1 MNDLKKIEAD
11 CPDNIHLFN
20 SFKEIIKLEMNE
32 ENWNYINLCIPA
44 IAASIAYYTL
54 KENQEF
60 TSKYD
65 TDEDDCNIK
74 KLLYK
79 AYMINTFFPF
89 NIKKIRYTPNYI
101 ESKRVGTAL
110 YAFTSFYNHSCVPN
124 CEFFYYGSLIVTR
137 AQAPIKKGEQ
147 VTISYG

>member
-1 MNDLKKIEAD
+1 MDDSKKVEAEL
-11 CPDNIHLFN
+11 PDNIHRSD

-32 ENWNYINLCIPA
+32 ENRNYINLCIPA
-44 IAASIAYYTL
+44 IAASIAYQAL
-54 KENQEF
+54 KENPEF

-65 TDEDDCNIK
+65 TDEDDHNLK

-79 AYMINTFFPF
+79 AYMINAFNPF
-89 NIKKIRYTPNYI
+89 NIKKIRYTPFDI
-101 ESKRVGTAL
+101 ESTRVGTAL
-110 YAFTSFYNHSCVPN
+110 YAFTSLYNHSCAPN
-124 CEFFYYGSLIVTR
+124 CEFFHYGSLIVTR